1 MSGESKVAGLTVA
14 PGHRAAHAEKLE
26 IAGHE
31 IEMPLFVINGTDDG
45 PTLVVTAGV
54 HGAEYAGIAAALQL
68 GQTLQ
73 PVGLHGRVVVVPI
86 VNVPAFRARS
96 IYVCPLDG
104 KNLNRVF
111 PGRPDGT
118 ASEQLAY
125 WVFENAIRQASYYVD
140 LHGGDLIED
149 LQPYAN
155 YHVSGAA
162 AVDDTSR
169 EMAMRYGIPTIKP
182 AGPSKGSAYT
192 CAADIGIPSI
202 LVESGGQGLWPPEAV
217 ARHTNGLARIMSYL
231 RMIEG
236 PEPAGVP
243 VRLFT
248 ASAGPGSEQD
258 GFYYPK
264 VKPGDTVRQGQE
276 LGAITDFQ
284 GRVLQTVTAPIDG
297 EVMYV
302 VSSLAI
308 NKGDPL
314 VSIAA

>member
-1 MSGESKVAGLTVA
+1 MSGELKVAGLAVA
-14 PGHRAAHAEKLE
+14 PGHRAAHAQKVSL
-26 IAGHE
+26 AGRE
-31 IEMPLFVINGTDDG
+31 IELPLFAINGKNDG

-54 HGAEYAGIAAALQL
+54 HGAEYAGIAAALHL
-68 GQTLQ
+68 GQTLT
-73 PVGLHGRVVVVPI
+73 PAGLNGKVVVVPV
-86 VNVPAFRARS
+86 VNVPGFRARS

-111 PGRPDGT
+111 PGQPDGT

-125 WVFENAIRQASYYVD
+125 WLFENVVRQASYYVD

-155 YHVSGAA
+155 YYVSGNGV
-162 AVDDTSR
+162 VDDKSR
-169 EMAMRYGIPTIKP
+169 EMAMRYGIPTVKP
-182 AGPSKGSAYT
+182 AGSSKGSAYI
-192 CAADIGIPSI
+192 CAAAIGIPSI

-217 ARHTNGLARIMSYL
+217 ARHTDGLARVMRYL
-231 RMIEG
+231 RMTEG
-236 PEPAGVP
+236 PEPAEKP
-243 VRLFT
+243 VRLFA
-248 ASAGPGSEQD
+248 ASAGPRSEQD

-264 VKPGDTVRQGQE
+264 VKPGDAVRQGQD
-276 LGAITDFQ
+276 LGMITDFE
-284 GRVLQTVTAPIDG
+284 GRILQSVTAPIDG

-314 VSIAA
+314 VSIGA

>member
-1 MSGESKVAGLTVA
+1 MSGELKVAGLTVA
-14 PGHRAAHAEKLE
+14 PGHRAAHAQKLNL
-26 IAGHE
+26 AGHE
-31 IEMPLFVINGTDDG
+31 IETPLFAINGKDDG

-54 HGAEYAGIAAALQL
+54 HGAEYAGIAAALHL
-68 GQTLQ
+68 GQTLT
-73 PVGLHGRVVVVPI
+73 PAGLHGKVIVVPI
-86 VNVPAFRARS
+86 VNVSAFRARS

-125 WVFENAIRQASYYVD
+125 WLFESVIRQANYFVD

-155 YHVSGAA
+155 YYVSGNQVA
-162 AVDDTSR
+162 DDRSR
-169 EMAMRYGIPTIKP
+169 EMAMRYGIPIAKP
-182 AGPSKGSAYT
+182 AGSKGSAYI
-192 CAADIGIPSI
+192 CAANIGIPSI

-217 ARHTNGLARIMSYL
+217 ARHTNGLARIMGYL
-231 RMIEG
+231 HMIEG
-236 PEPAGVP
+236 PEPAEMP
-243 VRLFT
+243 VRLFS
-248 ASAGPGSEQD
+248 ASAGARSEQD

-264 VKPGDTVRQGQE
+264 IKPGDKVRKGQD
-276 LGAITDFQ
+276 LGTITDFE
-284 GRVLQTVTAPIDG
+284 GRILQSVTAPIDG

-314 VSIAA
+314 VSIGA